1 MKRFFIIALI
11 AMTTFSCAIQSASVS
26 TTETLDQE
34 RISEHIGQDVSDG
47 LKKLY
52 PPAHTNIFF
61 SSSNLSVELHER
73 IVNSL
78 RESGYAV
85 SEKDTQMAGKNNLR
99 ITNVILDEIQKNNAN
114 SVWRLSLYME
124 KGVLSRLYLY
134 SKDGTIAAYGEWSL
148 QE

>member
-1 MKRFFIIALI
+1 MKRFFFVLI
-11 AMTTFSCAIQSASVS
+11 AMTTFSCAAMPSASMN
-26 TTETLDQE
+26 TIETLDQK
-34 RISEHIGQDVSDG
+34 RIFEHIGQDVSDG

-61 SSSNLSVELHER
+61 SSSNFSIELNER

-85 SEKDTQMAGKNNLR
+85 SEKNTQIAGKNNLR
-99 ITNVILDEIQKNNAN
+99 IKDVILDEIQKNNAN
-114 SVWRLSLYME
+114 SVYRLSLYME